1 MDDRRG
7 RPLQL
12 LNAILNFL
20 DGISGIRHFDC
31 QFGSIGLSGLNL
43 WQSTLLSFI
52 SPEIGEMDPGF
63 QASHVAICFCAGIL
77 PDTKS
82 GELAGLEMDSET
94 GLLRRVGE

>member
-7 RPLQL
+7 RSLQL
-12 LNAILNFL
+12 VNAILNFL
-20 DGISGIRHFDC
+20 DGISGIGHFEC
-31 QFGSIGLSGLNL
+31 QLGSVGLSGLNL

-52 SPEIGEMDPGF
+52 SPEIGKIDPRF

-82 GELAGLEMDSET
+82 GELAGLEMDSKT
-94 GLLRRVGE
+94 GLLRRIRE